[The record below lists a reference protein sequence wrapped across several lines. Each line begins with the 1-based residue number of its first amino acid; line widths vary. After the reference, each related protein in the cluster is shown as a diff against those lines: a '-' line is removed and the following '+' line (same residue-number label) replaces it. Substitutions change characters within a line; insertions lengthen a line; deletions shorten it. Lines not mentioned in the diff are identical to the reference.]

1 MQDEGDKVIICER
14 GDLVFVFNF
23 HPSQSFSD
31 YKVGCKNAGSYKV
44 PPMSNRLA
52 YPQALYG
59 IAAQA
64 QSLGSSVWS
73 L

>member
-1 MQDEGDKVIICER
+1 MYGCAVQDEGDKVIICER

-44 PPMSNRLA
+44 LLMSNRLA
-52 YPQALYG
+52 YTQALCG
-59 IAAQA
+59 SGAQA
-64 QSLGSSVWS
+64 LCG